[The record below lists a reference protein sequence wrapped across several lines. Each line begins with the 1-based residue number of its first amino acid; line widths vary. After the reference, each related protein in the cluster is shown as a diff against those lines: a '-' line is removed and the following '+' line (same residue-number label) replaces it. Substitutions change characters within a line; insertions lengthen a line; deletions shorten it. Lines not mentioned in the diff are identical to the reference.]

1 MLKISRELLCFQ
13 RFEPI
18 YGIDLLN
25 FWPFDIWFWRFFGNV
40 MKVLF
45 TSNIITWSA
54 FVPSFKCA
62 KEIKSSF
69 VLILDFQFGL
79 NDTKLDRNDSFVL
92 ILFQNLEYIVHSL
105 AREYGSECLET
116 WNTVFADLYPQ
127 LASNWTH
134 GGRNSSN
141 GITPYTMGYGADFFW
156 TAIFTVMLVVA
167 ICGNLVVFWIVI
179 GNVFSLCSVKRR

>member
-1 MLKISRELLCFQ
+1 M
-13 RFEPI
+13 
-18 YGIDLLN
+18 
-25 FWPFDIWFWRFFGNV
+25 
-40 MKVLF
+40 
-45 TSNIITWSA
+45 
-54 FVPSFKCA
+54 
-62 KEIKSSF
+62 
-69 VLILDFQFGL
+69 
-79 NDTKLDRNDSFVL
+79 

-105 AREYGSECLET
+105 AREYGPECIET